1 MANADLS
8 PLILLFSDDTGTLLS
23 RLNEAKTALS
33 RMTVEAKSSPLNGS
47 FVALWDGLELDCK
60 LTIVPNNLSVENRV
74 FTSADPASFR
84 SAISISLGEKLQG
97 GNQIAPIWSGMLEM
111 GAVLAEA
118 LGAACIYWS
127 PAANLIDAAY
137 FKTAIGEFVQGGAF
151 PSLALVR
158 FEILP
163 DAIIETAGLDWF
175 SGQEI
180 VASHQQLPTRDA
192 MYRLVRIA
200 HDIAMVG
207 PYKVDTQLEG
217 LLDGEQLLI
226 APEEQLAKVDIRISS
241 KADALLH

>member
-8 PLILLFSDDTGTLLS
+8 PLILLFSDDTGTVLS

-33 RMTVEAKSSPLNGS
+33 RMIIEAKPSPFHGS
-47 FVALWDGLELDCK
+47 FVTLWDGLELDCK
-60 LTIVPNNLSVENRV
+60 LSHVPNNLSVENRV
-74 FTSADPASFR
+74 FTSADPASFQ
-84 SAISISLGEKLQG
+84 SAISISLGEKLHG
-97 GNQIAPIWSGMLEM
+97 GNRIAPIWSGMLEM

-158 FEILP
+158 FETLP
-163 DAIIETAGLDWF
+163 DNMIKTAGLDWF

-180 VASHQQLPTRDA
+180 VASHLQLTTRDA

-200 HDIAMVG
+200 HDMAMVG
-207 PYKVDTQLEG
+207 PYKDDTQFEG
-217 LLDGEQLLI
+217 LLDGEQLFI
-226 APEEQLAKVDIRISS
+226 AADEQLAKVNIRNS
-241 KADALLH
+241 